1 MNLAAQR
8 PVVQMG
14 GQWLTVDE
22 DRFPFAPGEVAQM
35 RQVRQVRLCTLDCQ
49 SLAAVIKSEATT
61 LAAVIA
67 EALAARSAERQ
78 GRLIDSDTPGSMEKK
93 KQEGYF

>member
-8 PVVQMG
+8 PVLQLG
-14 GQWLTVDE
+14 GQWLTVDD

-35 RQVRQVRLCTLDCQ
+35 RQVRLCTLDCQ
-49 SLAAVIKSEATT
+49 SLTAVIESDATT

-67 EALAARSAERQ
+67 EAPAARSAERQ

-93 KQEGYF
+93 KQEGYI